1 MFSETSSSKPAANA
15 IHALWTFPGVVFM
28 SFVLA
33 WAAESAQFLVSQG
46 LALAILAWLQTLPE
60 FAVEA
65 VIAWEKNVPLITAN
79 FTGSLRLLVGLGWPL
94 VYFTAAIAAGRNRR
108 LLSAGK
114 RSSHKSPTRS
124 GQATD
129 SRARGHRL
137 SSSPNATAEPRFFES
152 INLEKE
158 HSIEVMGL
166 IPPLA
171 YFWLIYFKGTLNM
184 IDSIFLVF
192 MYLAYLMVIRK
203 VPPQEPEKIEDLEAI
218 PRKILALSSFRK
230 HFVIAL
236 LFLGGG
242 AGILLIARPF
252 LHSMLA
258 LAASLGVSQF
268 VFVQWVAPFL
278 SEFPEKLSAFYW
290 AKTVKRAPMGFMNIV
305 SSNINQ
311 WTLLVAMIPVVYS
324 MSCGQYSTIVF
335 DQHQRTEILLTM
347 AQSILGFILLANME
361 FRVHEAVGL
370 FLLWLVQF
378 VMPGVREEI
387 TIVYFGWIAFEFM
400 MALFGKRRL
409 TAFRDFKELWKEHS
423 LGKGLLRR

>member
-1 MFSETSSSKPAANA
+1 MFSETSSSKSAANA
-15 IHALWTFPGVVFM
+15 VHALWTFPGVVLA

-65 VIAWEKNVPLITAN
+65 VIAWERNVPLITAN

-94 VYFTAAIAAGRNRR
+94 VYFTAAVAAGRNRR
-108 LLSAGK
+108 ILSAGK
-114 RSSHKSPTRS
+114 SS
-124 GQATD
+124 GVA
-129 SRARGHRL
+129 SRAGGGAAARSRAGYHRL
-137 SSSPNATAEPRFFES
+137 NSSPNAAAEPRFFES
-152 INLEKE
+152 IVLEKE
-158 HSIEVMGL
+158 HSIEIMGL
-166 IPPLA
+166 VAPLA

-184 IDSIFLVF
+184 IDSIFLVC
-192 MYLAYLMVIRK
+192 MYLAYLAVVRK
-203 VPPQEPEKIEDLEAI
+203 VPPQEPEKIEDLESI
-218 PRKILALSSFRK
+218 PRKILSLSSFWK
-230 HFVIAL
+230 HVAIAS
-236 LFLGGG
+236 LFIVGGV
-242 AGILLIARPF
+242 GILLVARPF

-258 LAASLGVSQF
+258 LAVSLGVSQF

-290 AKTVKRAPMGFMNIV
+290 AKTVRKAPMGFMNIV

-311 WTLLVAMIPVVYS
+311 WTLLVAMIPIVYS
-324 MSCGQYSTIVF
+324 VSSGGYSTIVF
-335 DQHQRTEILLTM
+335 DHHQRTEILLTM
-347 AQSILGFILLANME
+347 AQSILGFMLLANME

-370 FLLWLVQF
+370 FLLWFVQF

-387 TIVYFGWIAFEFM
+387 TVVYFGWVAFECL
-400 MALFGKRRL
+400 MAFLGKRKL
-409 TAFRDFKELWKEHS
+409 TAFRDFRDLWKEHS